1 MGEFERESLLTDE
14 TERELKELANQLFSR
29 PTIPATELIR
39 REDLRLELEK
49 RLEALGF
56 GLEVNT
62 RLNLALVYGLPE
74 FEDEEAED
82 MEWVS
87 GTMKAIIVALFVH
100 LHLPQEAAYRQPA
113 GPANTPSID
122 ANTIKK
128 LLPNLTNGQINQAL
142 PRLKRYDYLEGARPP
157 YRPGPRLM
165 ALPGAARIK
174 EALSNEEFFYSFE
187 LHQKQQDQ
195 PTDDYSEHPV

>member
-1 MGEFERESLLTDE
+1 MGEFEHESSLTDE

-49 RLEALGF
+49 RLDALGF
-56 GLEVNT
+56 GLKVNT
-62 RLNLALVYGLPE
+62 KLNLALVYGLPE

-87 GTMKAIIVALFVH
+87 GTMKAIIVALYVH
-100 LHLPQEAAYRQPA
+100 LYLPQESSYQQSVNTS
-113 GPANTPSID
+113 NTPSID
-122 ANTIKK
+122 VNTIKK
-128 LLPNLTNGQINQAL
+128 LLPNLTDNQINQAL

-165 ALPGAARIK
+165 ALPGAAQIK

-195 PTDDYSEHPV
+195 SADDYSEHPV